1 MGITAK
7 ELARLLNLSEA
18 AVSLALNNRPG
29 VSTATR
35 KRIWDKAQELGYDFS
50 RRAISRM
57 ELKGT
62 LCLVIYKKSG
72 AVVDDTPFFSSLTEG
87 VAIGCKKCDYDLVI
101 RHLYEDENLDERST
115 CWRPPSFRAL
125 LCWLRR

>member
-35 KRIWDKAQELGYDFS
+35 KRIWDKAQELGLEPPPLLICQQNLIICQS
-50 RRAISRM
+50 CPVIS
-57 ELKGT
+57 
-62 LCLVIYKKSG
+62 KSG
-72 AVVDDTPFFSSLTEG
+72 L
-87 VAIGCKKCDYDLVI
+87 K
-101 RHLYEDENLDERST
+101 
-115 CWRPPSFRAL
+115 
-125 LCWLRR
+125 

>member
-62 LCLVIYKKSG
+62 ICLVIYKKRG
-72 AVVDDTPFFSSLTEG
+72 AVVDDTPFFP
-87 VAIGCKKCDYDLVI
+87 
-101 RHLYEDENLDERST
+101 R
-115 CWRPPSFRAL
+115 
-125 LCWLRR
+125 

>member
-50 RRAISRM
+50 RRAISMRM
-57 ELKGT
+57 RILT
-62 LCLVIYKKSG
+62 
-72 AVVDDTPFFSSLTEG
+72 SS
-87 VAIGCKKCDYDLVI
+87 
-101 RHLYEDENLDERST
+101 ST

-125 LCWLRR
+125 LCWPRR